1 MKRLL
6 FLLGFALAAAL
17 LSPTVATAA
26 PITFTLYCTGG
37 NTCSTSNAGLTSYW
51 TLSGGVT
58 ETSATTFD
66 MTMSA
71 AATGEAS
78 ANLLS
83 WSITGFFGSGASVNI
98 LNWTGPG
105 TADAGKSNNGNDQ
118 CNDHVGG
125 AVCFDLTGLTNNGY
139 AGTGIPASWDVTG
152 TFTGTLGTSC
162 NTGDGTCLVFLADS
176 EFTSGPNAGKTAFA
190 ISQDVNAGGN
200 QVPEPSSVALL
211 AGGLAMFGSRRLR
224 SLFAK
229 KLRQ

>member
-6 FLLGFALAAAL
+6 FLLGFAMAAAL
-17 LSPTVATAA
+17 LSPNVATAA

-37 NTCSTSNAGLTSYW
+37 NNCSTSNAGLTNYW

-66 MTMSA
+66 MTMSVA
-71 AATGEAS
+71 ETGEAS

-83 WSITGFFGSGASVNI
+83 WSITSFFGNGASVSN
-98 LNWTGPG
+98 LAWTGPG
-105 TADAGKSNNGNDQ
+105 TGDAGKSNNGNDQ
-118 CNDHVGG
+118 CNSNVGG

-139 AGTGIPASWDVTG
+139 PGTGIPVSWDVTG
-152 TFTGTLGTSC
+152 SFTGTLGTTC
-162 NTGDGTCLVFLADS
+162 NVGDGTCLVFLADA

-190 ISQDVNAGGN
+190 ISQDVNAGGT

-211 AGGLAMFGSRRLR
+211 AGGILMIGSRRLR

-229 KLRQ
+229 